1 MTKHFLALQPA
12 CLPISFPDALLV
24 DCRPR
29 RHRWIKPLALQAIG
43 LAVEGLAVF
52 GLGYAALAV
61 TGLRATSLPRPVFVA
76 VGYVSLLLLQG
87 AVLRPPG
94 GAKTWLALRM
104 LALAFAC
111 VAMAASQA
119 PA

>member
-1 MTKHFLALQPA
+1 M
-12 CLPISFPDALLV
+12 
-24 DCRPR
+24 
-29 RHRWIKPLALQAIG
+29 ALQATG
-43 LAVEGLAVF
+43 LTAEGMVVF
-52 GLGYAALAV
+52 GLGYAALAI

-104 LALAFAC
+104 LASAFAC
-111 VAMAASQA
+111 VAMAASQSL
-119 PA
+119 P